1 MLQQHLSFFYCPD
14 LADVQRLKAVK
25 VVLKTIN
32 SDLRGTKERK
42 LCSVGSEHSHRQSLK
57 NIHKASKKKKNKPS
71 FSCRVTCLGGWLK
84 LVLFLWL

>member
-57 NIHKASKKKKNKPS
+57 NIHKASKKKKKTNHRFPAELH
-71 FSCRVTCLGGWLK
+71 VWEVG
-84 LVLFLWL
+84 